1 MRTLDTLV
9 PGERFRLPYSE
20 LTGTVIRQS
29 EGGTTVRYD
38 GATTVSIGDVTF
50 TRPRENVV
58 IASATVC
65 TLNLGV

>member
-1 MRTLDTLV
+1 MRTLDTLA

-20 LTGTVIRQS
+20 LTGVVIRQS

-38 GATTVSIGDVTF
+38 GATTVAIGDVTF

-58 IASATVC
+58 IAAAT
-65 TLNLGV
+65 